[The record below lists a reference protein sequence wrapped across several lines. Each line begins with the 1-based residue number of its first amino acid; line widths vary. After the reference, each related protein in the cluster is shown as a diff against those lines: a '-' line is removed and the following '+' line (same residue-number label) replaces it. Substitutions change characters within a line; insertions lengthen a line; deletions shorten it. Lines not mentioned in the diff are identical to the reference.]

1 MNQNSISAQLNKF
14 GVTLAVGIV
23 VALLVSIGATVQL
36 RVGGPM
42 YERIVL
48 SKDLVADIL
57 PPPEYVIEAY
67 LEATLAVNDPASLNV
82 RKAHLDQ
89 LHKDYDDRKTYWAQS
104 KLPADLRDE
113 LVVKS
118 DAEVQTFWNTL
129 EHDLLPAI
137 KSGDTAAAKTAYQT
151 LTAAYARHRA
161 VIDSV
166 VKDSNSFNDKVEHDA
181 AVITWVAFILVALAY
196 GGVLF
201 MLYRGLA
208 RFRDDAVKPVTD
220 LTQVV
225 SALAA
230 GDLQVPNTA
239 GQRQDEVGEMAR
251 AVEVFRANAIEAIAA
266 NQRETEA
273 RAAQD
278 AYTAK
283 VTRETQSVVEG
294 LAKRLQGLAEG
305 DLDMNINEH
314 FPEEYKRLRMDFN
327 KAVQELSAA
336 MTEIRHSSQT
346 VAAASDQISA
356 GAQELGRRAEMQA
369 ATLEETDAAHDQ
381 ITATVNRSLATARDT
396 AVMVRAARVSAE
408 GSRTVVREAVD
419 AIGAIESTSRQI
431 SHIIGVIDEIAF
443 QTNLLALNAGVEAAR
458 AGDAGRG
465 FAVVAQE
472 VRALAQRS
480 GDAAKEIRG
489 LIGES
494 ETAVA
499 HGVKLVGDTGKTL
512 HDIVDRV
519 TVIAERVEE
528 IAASAAEESQGL
540 EEVNKAISRLDT
552 VTQQNAAV
560 AEESSAA
567 CVNLREEADR
577 LVALVGRFIIADQP
591 AGRAAA

>member
-1 MNQNSISAQLNKF
+1 MNNNSISVQLNKF

-67 LEATLAVNDPASLNV
+67 LEATLAVNDPASFDV

-104 KLPADLRDE
+104 KLPTDLRDE

-118 DAEVQTFWNTL
+118 DAEVQTFWTTL

-151 LTAAYARHRA
+151 LTAAYTRHRA

-166 VKDSNSFNDKVEHDA
+166 VKDSNAFNDKVEHDA
-181 AVITWVAFILVALAY
+181 AVITWVAFILVALASA
-196 GGVLF
+196 GVMV

-208 RFRDDAVKPVTD
+208 RFRDHAVKPVTD
-220 LTQVV
+220 LTQVI

-230 GDLQVPNTA
+230 GDLRVPNTA

-251 AVEVFRANAIEAIAA
+251 AVEVFRANALEAIAA
-266 NQRETEA
+266 NQRESDA

-336 MTEIRHSSQT
+336 MMEIRQSSEA
-346 VAAASDQISA
+346 VASASDQISA

-369 ATLEETDAAHDQ
+369 ATLEETAAAHDQ

-528 IAASAAEESQGL
+528 IAASAAEESEGL

-577 LVALVGRFIIADQP
+577 LVALLGRFIIAEHA

>member
-14 GVTLAVGIV
+14 GVTLTVGIV

-181 AVITWVAFILVALAY
+181 AVITWVAFILVALAS

-369 ATLEETDAAHDQ
+369 ATLEETAAAHDQ

-577 LVALVGRFIIADQP
+577 LVALVARFIIADQP